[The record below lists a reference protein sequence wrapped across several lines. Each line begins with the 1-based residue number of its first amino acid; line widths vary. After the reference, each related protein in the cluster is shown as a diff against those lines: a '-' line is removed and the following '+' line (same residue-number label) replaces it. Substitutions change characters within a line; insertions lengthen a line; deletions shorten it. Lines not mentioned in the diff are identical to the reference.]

1 MIKKRK
7 IAIIGA
13 GISGLSVGYYL
24 KKNKNIDLDI
34 FESTSIP
41 GGVLSSE
48 RINDC
53 VIEWGA
59 RGIRP
64 SGKGEITI
72 NRRNIDTYFGGRDI
86 LKVVTKQPF
95 EVLGIEGQYDVDIN
109 VKGGGLS
116 GQAGAIRLGISRGI
130 EKVNPDYRKILKE
143 NGFLTR
149 DSRRVE
155 RKKPGQPGARKKF
168 QFSKR

>member
-7 IAIIGA
+7 IAVIGA

-34 FESTSIP
+34 FESTDIP

-48 RINDC
+48 IINDC

-64 SGKGEITI
+64 SGKGEITLQI
-72 NRRNIDTYFGGRDI
+72 IKEIGIFNDLVFSSDSSRKRYLYHNGKLNLVPFSIRSIIKSPYFKLI
-86 LKVVTKQPF
+86 
-95 EVLGIEGQYDVDIN
+95 
-109 VKGGGLS
+109 
-116 GQAGAIRLGISRGI
+116 ISSI
-130 EKVNPDYRKILKE
+130 FKDLVSKSVNSDESIY
-143 NGFLTR
+143 
-149 DSRRVE
+149 
-155 RKKPGQPGARKKF
+155 
-168 QFSKR
+168 